1 MLLKLGMG
9 KADGG
14 RGRRKSDKQRSLR
27 DQLVVSPAFST
38 LGAAAADR
46 WLRALGLEPT
56 PRWHC
61 EIAAFGPGEVR
72 FDLNI
77 YAEEWG
83 FCFRSGE
90 RASWI
95 RVTDVAFVHGR
106 DDFDLLA
113 KTPDLLAI
121 GPLLEKLEHDHG
133 ISFARATA
141 SVRTNLADAAPIVRD
156 WLVEPA

>member
-1 MLLKLGMG
+1 MG
-9 KADGG
+9 KADG
-14 RGRRKSDKQRSLR
+14 RGRRRSDKQKSLR
-27 DQLVVSPAFST
+27 DQLIVSPIFAT
-38 LGAAAADR
+38 AGAEAADR
-46 WLRALGLEPT
+46 WLRALGLAPT

-61 EIAAFGPGEVR
+61 EIATYGGADVR

-83 FCFRSGE
+83 FCFRAGE

-106 DDFDLLA
+106 DDFQLLA

-121 GPLLEKLEHDHG
+121 GPLLDQLEHDHG
-133 ISFARATA
+133 VAFARATA
-141 SVRTNLADAAPIVRD
+141 SVRTNLTHAAVTVRD
-156 WLVEPA
+156 WLVEPPTIE